1 MHSIIALAR
10 KIFGFLAGECI
21 GKERGRY

>member
-10 KIFGFLAGECI
+10 KIFGILAGEFI
-21 GKERGRY
+21 GKQRGRY